1 LDVICEKKQ
10 IIMPWKET
18 TTMEQKI
25 EFICEWRTG
34 KYTITELCKNFEI
47 SRPTAYKLIDR
58 FEKQGFEGLREQSRT
73 PRKHPNE
80 TNEDVIKRILKLK
93 AKYPLWGAK
102 KIKKLLFNDFT
113 RDDIP
118 SVVTIHNI
126 LKRNGLVC
134 PQKRLRRVKPVHPV
148 FDPKEC
154 NEVWSADYKGKFLM
168 RNKIYC
174 HPLTIADSKSRFL
187 FTAKGHYHET
197 LKYTKAEFTKVFRK
211 YGIPQQIH
219 TDNGS
224 PFGSVRAI
232 QRFTQLSYWFIEL
245 GIMPVFSDPAHPEQN
260 GRHERMHRD
269 LKAACAKP
277 AAYDLKTQQRSL
289 NHFVKEYNHIRP
301 HEALGMGTPASIHSF
316 STRPF
321 PERIPQFDYESNMKI
336 LKVTQNGA
344 IRWKSYYWVYLTA
357 ALKGKYVGI
366 EDLGNG
372 IWKVFYRN
380 IFLGYFNENEL
391 RTKEKS
397 IRLETNLV

>member
-1 LDVICEKKQ
+1 
-10 IIMPWKET
+10 MPWKES

-34 KYTITELCKNFEI
+34 KYTITELCRSFEI

-58 FEKQGFEGLREQSRT
+58 FENQGFEGLKEQSRA
-73 PRKHPNE
+73 PGKHPNATKE
-80 TNEDVIKRILKLK
+80 NIIESILKLK
-93 AKYPLWGAK
+93 GKHKFWGAK
-102 KIKKLLFNDFT
+102 KIQTLLFKEYPKEK
-113 RDDIP
+113 IP
-118 SVVTIHNI
+118 SVVTVHNI

-134 PQKRLRRVKPVHPV
+134 PQKRMRRVKPVFPI
-148 FDPKEC
+148 FDPKYC

-168 RNKIYC
+168 GNKIYC
-174 HPLTIADSKSRFL
+174 HPLTIADSKSRFV
-187 FTAKGHYHET
+187 FTAKGHYKEN
-197 LKYTKAEFTKVFRK
+197 LKSAKAEFKRVFRT
-211 YGIPQQIH
+211 YGIPKQIH

-232 QRFTQLSYWFIEL
+232 QRYTQLSYWFIEL
-245 GIMPVFSDPAHPEQN
+245 GISPVFSDPAHPEQN

-277 AAYDLKTQQRSL
+277 SAYDLKAQQRRL

-301 HEALGMGTPASIHSF
+301 HEALEMKTPADIHDF
-316 STRPF
+316 STRQF
-321 PERIPQFDYESNMKI
+321 PEKILNFDYDSNFKV

-344 IRWKSYYWVYLTA
+344 MRWKSYYWVYLTA
-357 ALKGKYVGI
+357 ALKGKHVGI
-366 EDLGNG
+366 QEQGNG

-380 IFLGYFNENEL
+380 VFLGFFNENEL
-391 RTKEKS
+391 RNKQKS

>member
-1 LDVICEKKQ
+1 
-10 IIMPWKET
+10 MPWKEA

-25 EFICEWRTG
+25 EFVCEWRTG
-34 KYTITELCKNFEI
+34 KYTITELCKAFEI

-58 FEKQGFEGLREQSRT
+58 FEKQGYEGLRERSRT

-80 TNEDVIKRILKLK
+80 TGESIINGILGLK
-93 AKYPLWGAK
+93 KKYPRWGAK
-102 KIKKLLFNDFT
+102 KIKKLLFNDFN
-113 RDDIP
+113 DDQIP
-118 SVVTIHNI
+118 SVVTVHNI
-126 LKRNGLVC
+126 LKKNGLVC
-134 PQKRLRRVKPVHPV
+134 PQKRLRRVKPVYPI

-168 RNKIYC
+168 GNKIYC

-187 FTAKGHYHET
+187 FTAKGHYQET
-197 LKYTKAEFTKVFRK
+197 LKSAKAEFTRVFRT
-211 YGIPQQIH
+211 YGIPLQMH
-219 TDNGS
+219 TDNGI

-232 QRFTQLSYWFIEL
+232 QRYTQLSYWFIEL
-245 GIMPVFSDPAHPEQN
+245 GIIPVFSDPAHPEQN

-277 AAYDLKTQQRSL
+277 SSHDLKAQQRRL
-289 NHFVKEYNHIRP
+289 NQFVKEYNNIRP
-301 HEALGMGTPASIHSF
+301 HEALDMETPSSVHNF

-321 PERIPQFDYESNMKI
+321 PEKIQSFDYESDMKV

-366 EDLGNG
+366 EELGNCV
-372 IWKVFYRN
+372 WKVFYRN
-380 IFLGYFNENEL
+380 VLLGYFNENEL
-391 RTKEKS
+391 RNKDQHA
-397 IRLETNLV
+397 RLETNLV

>member
-1 LDVICEKKQ
+1 
-10 IIMPWKET
+10 MPWKET

-34 KYTITELCKNFEI
+34 KYTITELCKSFEI

-58 FEKQGFEGLREQSRT
+58 FEKQGFEGLKEKPRT
-73 PRKHPNE
+73 PKKHPNE
-80 TNEDVIKRILKLK
+80 TKKNIVEGILKLK
-93 AKYPLWGAK
+93 KKYPRWGAK

-113 RDDIP
+113 ENEIP
-118 SVVTIHNI
+118 SVVTVHNI

-134 PQKRLRRVKPVHPV
+134 PQKRLRRVKPVYPI

-168 RNKIYC
+168 GNKVYC

-187 FTAKGHYHET
+187 FTAKGHYKET
-197 LKYTKAEFTKVFRK
+197 LKYAKAEFTKVFRK
-211 YGIPQQIH
+211 YGIPKQLH

-245 GIMPVFSDPAHPEQN
+245 GITPVFSDPAHPEQN

-277 AAYDLKTQQRSL
+277 SAYDLKAQQRRL
-289 NHFVKEYNHIRP
+289 NHFVKEYNNIRP
-301 HEALGMGTPASIHSF
+301 HEALDMETPASVHNF

-321 PERIPQFDYESNMKI
+321 PEKISNFDYYTNCKV

-366 EDLGNG
+366 EDLGKG

-380 IFLGYFNENEL
+380 VFLGFFNENEL
-391 RTKEKS
+391 RNKEKS

>member
-1 LDVICEKKQ
+1 
-10 IIMPWKET
+10 MPWKDT
-18 TTMEQKI
+18 TIMEQKI

-34 KYTITELCKNFEI
+34 KYTITELCKVFKI
-47 SRPTAYKLIDR
+47 SRPTAYKIIAR
-58 FEKQGFEGLREQSRT
+58 FEKEGYEGLRELSRK
-73 PRKHPNE
+73 PKKKHPNS
-80 TNEDVIKRILKLK
+80 TNEKIINGILQLK
-93 AKYPLWGAK
+93 EKHKLWGAK
-102 KIKKLLFNDFT
+102 KIRILLFNDFAQEF
-113 RDDIP
+113 IP
-118 SVVTIHNI
+118 SVVTVHNI
-126 LKRNGLVC
+126 LKKHGLVC
-134 PQKRLRRVKPVHPV
+134 PQKRMRRVEPVYPI

-154 NEVWSADYKGKFLM
+154 NDVWSADYKGKFLM
-168 RNKIYC
+168 GNKVYC

-187 FTAKGHYHET
+187 FTAKGHYHEN
-197 LKYTKAEFTKVFRK
+197 LKATKTEFTKVFRK
-211 YGIPQQIH
+211 YGIPKQLH

-277 AAYDLKTQQRSL
+277 AAYDLKAQQRSL
-289 NHFVKEYNHIRP
+289 NRFVREYNNIRP
-301 HEALGMGTPASIHSF
+301 HEALDMKTPAAVHNF

-321 PERIPQFDYESNMKI
+321 PEKIPSFDYNANFRV

-366 EDLGNG
+366 KELGNG
-372 IWKVFYRN
+372 IWRVYYRN
-380 IFLGYFNENEL
+380 VFLGYFDEKQL
-391 RTKEKS
+391 RNKES
-397 IRLETNLV
+397 STRLETNLV